1 MTIPKSS
8 FLLYPSSSILQQNT
22 TTMKRISIF
31 VSGNG
36 TNLQRIAEY
45 FSNNQ
50 EVEIVNVVCNNPKAY
65 SIERAKN
72 LGIPLRMVTKKE
84 FNTPEFTKEMQ
95 GLNLD
100 LIVLAGFLLQIPESL
115 VKAFPKKIINIHP
128 ALLPK
133 YGGKGFYGE
142 HVHEA
147 VVAAKEPYSGIT
159 IHYVNELYD
168 SGEIIFQAKIALND
182 HETPDTVAAKIHVLE
197 QANFPVIIEQVLF
210 GE

>member
-1 MTIPKSS
+1 
-8 FLLYPSSSILQQNT
+8 
-22 TTMKRISIF
+22 MKRISIF

-95 GLNLD
+95 DLNLD

-168 SGEIIFQAKIALND
+168 NGEIIFQAKIVLND

>member
-1 MTIPKSS
+1 
-8 FLLYPSSSILQQNT
+8 
-22 TTMKRISIF
+22 MKRISIF

-45 FSNNQ
+45 FSENQ
-50 EVEIVNVVCNNPKAY
+50 DVEIVNVVCNNPKAY
-65 SIERAKN
+65 SIERAKK

-84 FNTPEFTKEMQ
+84 FNTPEFTQEMQ
-95 GLNLD
+95 NLNLD

-147 VVAAKEPYSGIT
+147 VVAAKETYSGIT

-197 QANFPVIIEQVLF
+197 QANFPVIIEQVLKAQ
-210 GE
+210 

>member
-1 MTIPKSS
+1 MTISKSS
-8 FLLYPSSSILQQNT
+8 ILPYPSSSFLQQNT
-22 TTMKRISIF
+22 AIMKRISIF

-45 FSNNQ
+45 FSDNQ
-50 EVEIVNVVCNNPKAY
+50 DVEIVNVVCNNPKAY
-65 SIERAKN
+65 SIERAKK
-72 LGIPLRMVTKKE
+72 LGIPLRIVTKKE

-95 GLNLD
+95 NLNLD

-128 ALLPK
+128 ALLPS

-142 HVHEA
+142 YVHEA

-168 SGEIIFQAKIALND
+168 NGEIIFQAKIALND
-182 HETPDTVAAKIHVLE
+182 HETPDTVAAKIHILE

>member
-1 MTIPKSS
+1 
-8 FLLYPSSSILQQNT
+8 
-22 TTMKRISIF
+22 MKRISIF

-45 FSNNQ
+45 FKDSH

-72 LGIPLRMVTKKE
+72 LDIPLRMVTRKE
-84 FNTPEFTKEMQ
+84 FNSPAFTEEMRA
-95 GLNLD
+95 LDLD
-100 LIVLAGFLLQIPESL
+100 LIVLAGFLWKIPSSL
-115 VKAFPKKIINIHP
+115 IQVYPKRIINIHP

-147 VVAAKEPYSGIT
+147 VVAAKETYSGIT
-159 IHYVNELYD
+159 IHYVDEVYD
-168 SGEIIFQAKIALND
+168 NGEIIFQAKVALDDN
-182 HETPDTVAAKIHVLE
+182 ETPDSLAAKIHQLE
-197 QANFPVIIEQVLF
+197 QTHFPLVIEKLLKEDRFQ
-210 GE
+210 ERQP